1 MRVGILEIMVYWLGL
16 AAAGLLYSTHTHS
29 ASERAN
35 FEVKAECTLQGK
47 VTGSFSFVQK
57 RYTSNTE
64 IKGSVKGLTANQKHG
79 LQIHEGADSAAPGL
93 IYDPFARN
101 HGGPWSV
108 ERKVGDLGN
117 LKADA
122 KGEAEF
128 TVSEPFVKL
137 SGPFSVVGR
146 VLAVHEKPDDEG
158 YGRNDESLRTGNVG
172 AVIGAGVITS

>member
-1 MRVGILEIMVYWLGL
+1 MVYWLGL
-16 AAAGLLYSTHTHS
+16 AAAGLLYSAHSHS

-35 FEVKAECTLQGK
+35 FEVKAQCTLQGK
-47 VTGSFSFVQK
+47 VTGTFSFVQK
-57 RYTSNTE
+57 RYTNNTE
-64 IKGSVKGLTANQKHG
+64 ISGTVQGLTPNQKHG
-79 LQIHEGADSAAPGL
+79 LQIHEGPDVATPGL
-93 IYDPFARN
+93 IYDPFARK

-117 LKADA
+117 LKANE
-122 KGEAEF
+122 KGEVEF
-128 TVSEPFVKL
+128 TMSEPYVKL

-172 AVIGAGVITS
+172 AVLGAGIISS